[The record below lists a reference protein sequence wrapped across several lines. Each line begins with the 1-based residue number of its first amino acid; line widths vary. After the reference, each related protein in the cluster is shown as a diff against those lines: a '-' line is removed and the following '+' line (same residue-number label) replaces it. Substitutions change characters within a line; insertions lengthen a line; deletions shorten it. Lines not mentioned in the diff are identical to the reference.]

1 MGGGE
6 AMITPTKRKCEWCGR
21 VALKSALDIHH
32 KDGNHNNNDPSN
44 LLILCAT
51 CHRETHEKQRLDP
64 HNTILNFEPQPQTR
78 SNQNHMDIQKPILN
92 CGDTPMIDMRRKR

>member
-6 AMITPTKRKCEWCGR
+6 KMITPTKRKCEWCGR
-21 VALKSALDIHH
+21 VTLKSALDIHH

-44 LLILCAT
+44 ILILCAT

-64 HNTILNFEPQPQTR
+64 HNSTLGLDDTR
-78 SNQNHMDIQKPILN
+78 TTTRKESKQDIQKPILD
-92 CGDTPMIDMRRKR
+92 CGSTPMIDMRRNR